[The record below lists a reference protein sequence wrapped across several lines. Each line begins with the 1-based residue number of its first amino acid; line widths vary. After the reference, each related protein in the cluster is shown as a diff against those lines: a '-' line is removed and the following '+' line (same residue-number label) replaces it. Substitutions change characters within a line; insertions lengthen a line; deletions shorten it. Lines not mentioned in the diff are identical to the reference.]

1 MTNIQLFAL
10 NYLRHSDDPEPAEED
25 AQPETLKG
33 VTFDDIRDLAAEV
46 IHKYGNLGYVDYLM
60 LPDLGQ
66 ARTQLANNKNGK
78 PNNHSDKDN
87 LFNNNEP

>member
-46 IHKYGNLGYVDYLM
+46 TKTSGDNHLKILKRLNEIGD
-60 LPDLGQ
+60 
-66 ARTQLANNKNGK
+66 K
-78 PNNHSDKDN
+78 PW
-87 LFNNNEP
+87 FAA